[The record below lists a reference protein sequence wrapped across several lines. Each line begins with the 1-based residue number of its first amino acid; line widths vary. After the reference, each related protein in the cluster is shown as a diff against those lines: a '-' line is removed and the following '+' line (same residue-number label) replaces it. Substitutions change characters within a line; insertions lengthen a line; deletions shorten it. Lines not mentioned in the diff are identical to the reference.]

1 MTNLA
6 PLLTTFF
13 VTHLPRDRAL
23 SSRTIESYAHCF
35 RLLLAFAADRCGKL
49 PCSLAVENLDVPLV
63 LDFLEALEVEREN
76 STQTRNVRLAAIKAF
91 FRFVQYREPACLQ
104 LCQQVRNIPAKR
116 FEQTLIEHLEPEET
130 GAILKAPDT
139 STRSGIRDQAMLY
152 VTYACG
158 LRVSELTGLRL
169 DDLDLPGLA
178 TVHVMGKGRSE
189 RVLPL
194 WEETRAVLR
203 NWLAIRPDAG
213 SHLFLNARG
222 GPMTRHGFAHR
233 LAIHVATA
241 TNVVPSIGNK
251 RVTPHVLRH
260 TIAMDTLAATG
271 DIRKVSEWLGHR
283 SMQST
288 DPYLRKDPRRKLDM
302 LDAVRPVPITKGN
315 FTGTTDKLM
324 AMLNGLAAL

>member
-1 MTNLA
+1 MTDLA

-13 VTHLPRDRAL
+13 VTYLPRDRAL
-23 SSRTIESYAHCF
+23 SSCTIKSYAYCF
-35 RLLLAFAADRCGKL
+35 RLLLAFAAERCGKP
-49 PCSLAVENLDVPLV
+49 PCGLDVEDLDVPLV

-76 STQTRNVRLAAIKAF
+76 SAQTRNVRLAAIKAF
-91 FRFVQYREPACLQ
+91 FRFVQYREPACLH

-130 GAILKAPDT
+130 RAILNAPDT
-139 STRSGIRDQAMLY
+139 TTRFGIRDQAMLY
-152 VTYACG
+152 VAYACG
-158 LRVSELTGLRL
+158 LRVSELTGLQL
-169 DDLDLPGLA
+169 EDLDLPGLA
-178 TVHVMGKGRSE
+178 SVHVMGKGRSE

-194 WEETRAVLR
+194 WEETRVVLR
-203 NWLAIRPDAG
+203 NWLAIRPDTTEP
-213 SHLFLNARG
+213 HLFLNARDR
-222 GPMTRHGFAHR
+222 PMTRHGFAHR
-233 LAIHVATA
+233 LAVHVATA

-283 SMQST
+283 SIQST
-288 DPYLRKDPRRKLDM
+288 DPYLRKNPRRKLDI
-302 LDAVRPVPITKGN
+302 LDAVRPVPVTKGN

-324 AMLNGLAAL
+324 AMLNGLAA

>member
-13 VTHLPRDRAL
+13 VIHLPRDRAL

-35 RLLLAFAADRCGKL
+35 RLLLAFAADRCRKP
-49 PCSLAVENLDVPLV
+49 PCRLDVEDLDVPLV
-63 LDFLEALEVEREN
+63 LDFLDALEVEREN
-76 STQTRNVRLAAIKAF
+76 SAQTRNVRLAAIKAF
-91 FRFVQYREPACLQ
+91 YRFVQYREPACLQ

-116 FEQTLIEHLEPEET
+116 FEQTLIEHLEPDET
-130 GAILKAPDT
+130 KAILNAPDT

-152 VTYACG
+152 ATYACG

-169 DDLDLPGLA
+169 EDLDLPGLA

-203 NWLAIRPDAG
+203 SWLAIRPDTAEPN
-213 SHLFLNARG
+213 LFLNARG
-222 GPMTRHGFAHR
+222 RPMTRHGFAHR

-241 TNVVPSIGNK
+241 TNEAPSLGNK

-260 TIAMDTLAATG
+260 TIAMDTLAATR

-315 FTGTTDKLM
+315 FRGTTDKLM
-324 AMLNGLAAL
+324 AMLNGLAE